1 MITTLRQG
9 MATLFIAVATI
20 TLLSAPARADVATD
34 LQALNTQ
41 ATALQ
46 SYLEGVQLNADSATL
61 CGPLVQANNLA
72 RDMVNSI
79 TAVDESLAAPL
90 QLDADV
96 LAGIEGLSNTTLSLA
111 NEALRLSVDLQSLS
125 TAVDM
130 ITLKDALAAMLQLST
145 DIGSMADRIG
155 EMADNILVMSDNIGL
170 MADRILLTQELQN
183 RNVELTINSI
193 LQTQT
198 NTLALI
204 SVVEDSTYELDFARL
219 ISEGELLAARM
230 GAVAFSPWTLDDQL
244 AAVRDDVKV
253 FLAELQS
260 VQDALVNDSTMNTL
274 DISYDAL
281 IQLGNLSLML
291 TSLAGAVDGYVIAI
305 EGLQAF
311 TSSATL
317 ADAMHSM
324 LMMSADIGSL
334 SNNILQMADR
344 ILLMSDNIGMQ
355 ADQIVLTQQA
365 MNLNVATT
373 QSAILGAQQ
382 MAIGIIAAR
391 SL

>member
-46 SYLEGVQLNADSATL
+46 SYLEGVQLNADSTPL
-61 CGPLVQANNLA
+61 CGPLVQADNMA

-96 LAGIEGLSNTTLSLA
+96 LGGIEGLSNTTLSLA

-198 NTLALI
+198 NTLALV
-204 SVVEDSTYELDFARL
+204 SVVEDSSYDVDFARL

-230 GAVAFSPWTLDDQL
+230 SAVAFSPWTLDDQL

-274 DISYDAL
+274 DISHDAL

-324 LMMSADIGSL
+324 LMMSADIGIL
-334 SNNILQMADR
+334 SNTILQMADN
-344 ILLMSDNIGMQ
+344 ILVMSDNIGMQ
-355 ADQIVLTQQA
+355 ADQIVLTQQT

-373 QSAILGAQQ
+373 QTAILGAQQ
-382 MAIGIIAAR
+382 MAIGMIAAR
-391 SL
+391 NL

>member
-1 MITTLRQG
+1 MIPTLRQA
-9 MATLFIAVATI
+9 MATLFIAVAAI
-20 TLLSAPARADVATD
+20 TLLSAYARADVATD

-46 SYLEGVQLNADSATL
+46 SYLEGVQLNADSTTL
-61 CGPLVQANNLA
+61 CGPLVQADNMA

-125 TAVDM
+125 TGVDM

-145 DIGSMADRIG
+145 DIGAMADRIG

-183 RNVELTINSI
+183 RNVELTINSL

-198 NTLALI
+198 NTLALV
-204 SVVEDSTYELDFARL
+204 SVVEDSSYDVDFSRL
-219 ISEGELLAARM
+219 ISEGELLAVRM
-230 GAVAFSPWTLDDQL
+230 GAVAFSPWRLDDQL
-244 AAVRDDVKV
+244 AAVRDDVNV
-253 FLAELQS
+253 FLADVQS
-260 VQDALVNDSTMNTL
+260 VQDALSNDSTMNTL

-291 TSLAGAVDGYVIAI
+291 TSLAGAVDAYVIAI

-311 TSSATL
+311 TPSATL

-324 LMMSADIGSL
+324 LMMSADIGSM
-334 SNNILQMADR
+334 SNTILQMADQ

-355 ADQIVLTQQA
+355 ADQIVLTQQT

-373 QSAILGAQQ
+373 QTAILGAQQ

>member
-1 MITTLRQG
+1 MIPTLRQA
-9 MATLFIAVATI
+9 MATLFIAVAAI
-20 TLLSAPARADVATD
+20 TLLSAYARADVATD

-46 SYLEGVQLNADSATL
+46 SYLEGVQLNADSTPL
-61 CGPLVQANNLA
+61 CGPLVQADNMA

-96 LAGIEGLSNTTLSLA
+96 LDGIEGLSNTTLSLA

-125 TAVDM
+125 TGVDM

-145 DIGSMADRIG
+145 DIGAMAGRIG

-198 NTLALI
+198 NSLALV
-204 SVVEDSTYELDFARL
+204 SVVEDSSYDVDFARL

-230 GAVAFSPWTLDDQL
+230 GAVAFSPWRLDDQL
-244 AAVRDDVKV
+244 AAVRDDVNV
-253 FLAELQS
+253 FLADVQS
-260 VQDALVNDSTMNTL
+260 VQDALSNDSTMNTL

-291 TSLAGAVDGYVIAI
+291 TSLAGAVDAYVIAI

-311 TSSATL
+311 TPSATL

-324 LMMSADIGSL
+324 LMMSADIGSM
-334 SNNILQMADR
+334 SNTILQMADQ

-355 ADQIVLTQQA
+355 ADQIVLTQQT

-373 QSAILGAQQ
+373 QTAILGAQQ

>member
-1 MITTLRQG
+1 MLYKLLQR
-9 MATLFIAVATI
+9 MATLSIAVATI
-20 TLLSAPARADVATD
+20 TLFSAPARADVATD

-79 TAVDESLAAPL
+79 TAVDESIAAPL

-145 DIGSMADRIG
+145 DIGAMTDRIG

-198 NTLALI
+198 NTLALV

-219 ISEGELLAARM
+219 ISEGDLLAARM

-291 TSLAGAVDGYVIAI
+291 TSLATAVDGYVIAI
-305 EGLQAF
+305 EGMQAF

-317 ADAMHSM
+317 ADALHSM
-324 LMMSADIGSL
+324 LAMSADIGSL
-334 SNNILQMADR
+334 SNTILQMADR

>member
-46 SYLEGVQLNADSATL
+46 SYLEGVQLNADSTPL
-61 CGPLVQANNLA
+61 CGPLVQADNMA

-198 NTLALI
+198 NTLALV

-274 DISYDAL
+274 DISHDAL

-324 LMMSADIGSL
+324 LMMSADIGIL
-334 SNNILQMADR
+334 SNTILQMADN
-344 ILLMSDNIGMQ
+344 ILVMSDNIGMQ
-355 ADQIVLTQQA
+355 ADQIVLTQQT

-373 QSAILGAQQ
+373 QTAILGAQQ

>member
-1 MITTLRQG
+1 MLYPLLQR
-9 MATLFIAVATI
+9 MATLIIAVATI
-20 TLLSAPARADVATD
+20 TLFSAPARADVATD

-46 SYLEGVQLNADSATL
+46 SYLEGVQLNADSTPL
-61 CGPLVQANNLA
+61 CGPLVQADNMA

-96 LAGIEGLSNTTLSLA
+96 LGGIEGLSNTTLSLA

-183 RNVELTINSI
+183 QNVELTINSI

-198 NTLALI
+198 NTLALV

-324 LMMSADIGSL
+324 LMMSADIGIL
-334 SNNILQMADR
+334 SNNILQMADQ

-373 QSAILGAQQ
+373 QTAILGAQQ

-391 SL
+391 NL

>member
-1 MITTLRQG
+1 MIPTLRQA
-9 MATLFIAVATI
+9 MATLFIAVAAI
-20 TLLSAPARADVATD
+20 TLLSAYARADVATD

-46 SYLEGVQLNADSATL
+46 SYLEGVQLNADSTPL
-61 CGPLVQANNLA
+61 CGPLVQADNMA

-96 LAGIEGLSNTTLSLA
+96 LAGIEGLSNTALSLA

-125 TAVDM
+125 TGVDM

-145 DIGSMADRIG
+145 DIGAMADRIG

-183 RNVELTINSI
+183 RNVELTINSL

-198 NTLALI
+198 NTLALV
-204 SVVEDSTYELDFARL
+204 SVVEDSSYDVDFSRL
-219 ISEGELLAARM
+219 ISEGELLAVRM
-230 GAVAFSPWTLDDQL
+230 GAVAFSPWRLDDQL
-244 AAVRDDVKV
+244 AAVRDDVNV
-253 FLAELQS
+253 FLADVQS
-260 VQDALVNDSTMNTL
+260 VQDALSNDSTMNTL

-291 TSLAGAVDGYVIAI
+291 TSLAGAVDAYVIAI

-311 TSSATL
+311 TPSATL

-324 LMMSADIGSL
+324 LMMSADIGSM
-334 SNNILQMADR
+334 SNTILQMADQ

-355 ADQIVLTQQA
+355 ADQIVLTQQT

-373 QSAILGAQQ
+373 QTAILGAQQ

>member
-1 MITTLRQG
+1 MITTLRQA
-9 MATLFIAVATI
+9 MASLFIAVATI
-20 TLLSAPARADVATD
+20 TLFSAPARADVATD

-46 SYLEGVQLNADSATL
+46 SYLEGVQLNADSTPL
-61 CGPLVQANNLA
+61 CGPLVQADNMA

-96 LAGIEGLSNTTLSLA
+96 LGGIEGLSNTTLSLA

-198 NTLALI
+198 NTLALV
-204 SVVEDSTYELDFARL
+204 SVVEDSSYDVDFARL

-230 GAVAFSPWTLDDQL
+230 SAVAFSPWTLDDQL

-253 FLAELQS
+253 FLADVQS
-260 VQDALVNDSTMNTL
+260 VQDALSNDSTMSTL

-291 TSLAGAVDGYVIAI
+291 TSLASAVDAYVVAI

-324 LMMSADIGSL
+324 LMMSADIGIL
-334 SNNILQMADR
+334 SNNILQMADQ

-373 QSAILGAQQ
+373 QTAILGAQQ

>member
-46 SYLEGVQLNADSATL
+46 SYLEGVQLNADSTTL
-61 CGPLVQANNLA
+61 CGPLVQADNMA

-111 NEALRLSVDLQSLS
+111 NEALRLSVDLKSLS
-125 TAVDM
+125 TGVDM

-198 NTLALI
+198 NSLALV
-204 SVVEDSTYELDFARL
+204 SVVEDSSYDVDFARL
-219 ISEGELLAARM
+219 ISEGELLAVRM
-230 GAVAFSPWTLDDQL
+230 GAVAFSPWRLDDQL
-244 AAVRDDVKV
+244 AAVRDDVNV
-253 FLAELQS
+253 FLADVQS
-260 VQDALVNDSTMNTL
+260 VQDALSNDSTMNTL

-291 TSLAGAVDGYVIAI
+291 SSLAGAVDAYVIAI

-317 ADAMHSM
+317 AAAMHSM
-324 LMMSADIGSL
+324 LMMSADIGIL
-334 SNNILQMADR
+334 SNNILQMADQ
-344 ILLMSDNIGMQ
+344 ILVMSDNIGMQ
-355 ADQIVLTQQA
+355 ADQIVLTQQT

-373 QSAILGAQQ
+373 QTAILGAQQ

>member
-46 SYLEGVQLNADSATL
+46 SYLEGVQLNADSTPL
-61 CGPLVQANNLA
+61 CGPLVQADNMA

-90 QLDADV
+90 QLDTDV
-96 LAGIEGLSNTTLSLA
+96 LGGIEGLSNTTLSLA

-198 NTLALI
+198 NTLALV

-274 DISYDAL
+274 DISHDAL

-324 LMMSADIGSL
+324 LMMSADIGIL
-334 SNNILQMADR
+334 SNTILQMADN
-344 ILLMSDNIGMQ
+344 ILVMSDNIGMQ
-355 ADQIVLTQQA
+355 ADQIVLTQQT

-373 QSAILGAQQ
+373 QTAILGAQQ
-382 MAIGIIAAR
+382 MAIGMIAAR
-391 SL
+391 NL

>member
-1 MITTLRQG
+1 MLYKLLQR
-9 MATLFIAVATI
+9 MATLSIAVATI
-20 TLLSAPARADVATD
+20 TLFSAPARADVATD

-145 DIGSMADRIG
+145 DIGAMADRIG

-198 NTLALI
+198 NTLALV

-219 ISEGELLAARM
+219 ISEGDLLAARM

-291 TSLAGAVDGYVIAI
+291 TSLATAVDGYVIAI
-305 EGLQAF
+305 EGMQAF

-317 ADAMHSM
+317 ADALHSM
-324 LMMSADIGSL
+324 LAMSADIGSL
-334 SNNILQMADR
+334 SNTILQMADR

>member
-46 SYLEGVQLNADSATL
+46 SYLEGVQLNADSTPL
-61 CGPLVQANNLA
+61 CGPLVQADNMA

-96 LAGIEGLSNTTLSLA
+96 LGGIEGLSNTTLSLA

-198 NTLALI
+198 NTLALV

-219 ISEGELLAARM
+219 ISEGDLLAARM

-291 TSLAGAVDGYVIAI
+291 TSLATAVDGYVIAI
-305 EGLQAF
+305 EGMLAF
-311 TSSATL
+311 TLSASL
-317 ADAMHSM
+317 ADVLHSM
-324 LMMSADIGSL
+324 LAMSAVIGSL
-334 SNNILQMADR
+334 SNTILQMADR

>member
-46 SYLEGVQLNADSATL
+46 SYLEGVQLNADSTPL
-61 CGPLVQANNLA
+61 CGPLVQADNMA

-96 LAGIEGLSNTTLSLA
+96 LGGIEGLSNTTLSLA

-183 RNVELTINSI
+183 QNVELTINSI

-198 NTLALI
+198 NTLALV
-204 SVVEDSTYELDFARL
+204 SVVEDSSYDVDFARL

-230 GAVAFSPWTLDDQL
+230 SAVAFSPWTLDDQL

-324 LMMSADIGSL
+324 LMMSADIGIL
-334 SNNILQMADR
+334 SNTILQMADN
-344 ILLMSDNIGMQ
+344 ILVMSDNIGMQ
-355 ADQIVLTQQA
+355 ADQIVLTQQT

-373 QSAILGAQQ
+373 QTAILGAQQ
-382 MAIGIIAAR
+382 MAIGMIAAR
-391 SL
+391 NL

>member
-1 MITTLRQG
+1 MLYPLLQR
-9 MATLFIAVATI
+9 MATLIIAVATI
-20 TLLSAPARADVATD
+20 TLFSAPARADVATD

-46 SYLEGVQLNADSATL
+46 SYLEGVQLNADSTPL
-61 CGPLVQANNLA
+61 CGPLVQADNMA

-96 LAGIEGLSNTTLSLA
+96 LGGIEGLSNTTLSLA

-183 RNVELTINSI
+183 QNVELTINSI

-198 NTLALI
+198 NTLALV
-204 SVVEDSTYELDFARL
+204 SVVEDSSYDVDFARL

-230 GAVAFSPWTLDDQL
+230 SAVAFSPWTLDDQL

-324 LMMSADIGSL
+324 LMMSADIGIL
-334 SNNILQMADR
+334 SNTILQMADN
-344 ILLMSDNIGMQ
+344 ILVMSDNIGMQ

-373 QSAILGAQQ
+373 QTAILVAQQ
-382 MAIGIIAAR
+382 MASGIIAAR
-391 SL
+391 NL

>member
-46 SYLEGVQLNADSATL
+46 SYLEGVQLNADSTPL
-61 CGPLVQANNLA
+61 CGPLVQADNMA

-90 QLDADV
+90 QLDTDV
-96 LAGIEGLSNTTLSLA
+96 LGGIEGLSNTTLSLA

-198 NTLALI
+198 NTLALV

-219 ISEGELLAARM
+219 ISEGELLGIELPNTMPLEITECAPAMKAA
-230 GAVAFSPWTLDDQL
+230 S
-244 AAVRDDVKV
+244 
-253 FLAELQS
+253 
-260 VQDALVNDSTMNTL
+260 
-274 DISYDAL
+274 
-281 IQLGNLSLML
+281 
-291 TSLAGAVDGYVIAI
+291 
-305 EGLQAF
+305 
-311 TSSATL
+311 SSARTKPATL
-317 ADAMHSM
+317 TTG
-324 LMMSADIGSL
+324 LVV
-334 SNNILQMADR
+334 Q
-344 ILLMSDNIGMQ
+344 
-355 ADQIVLTQQA
+355 VPEYLTPGEVIKINTETREFISRA
-365 MNLNVATT
+365 
-373 QSAILGAQQ
+373 
-382 MAIGIIAAR
+382 
-391 SL
+391 

>member
-1 MITTLRQG
+1 MLYTLLQR

-20 TLLSAPARADVATD
+20 TLFSASARADVATD

-46 SYLEGVQLNADSATL
+46 SYLEGVQLNADSTPL
-61 CGPLVQANNLA
+61 CGPLVQADNMA

-183 RNVELTINSI
+183 QNVELTINSI

-198 NTLALI
+198 NTLALV
-204 SVVEDSTYELDFARL
+204 SVVEDSSYDVDFARL

-230 GAVAFSPWTLDDQL
+230 SAVAFSPWTLDDQL

-291 TSLAGAVDGYVIAI
+291 TSLAGAVDAYVIAI

-311 TSSATL
+311 TPSATL

-324 LMMSADIGSL
+324 LMMSADIGIL
-334 SNNILQMADR
+334 SNTILQMADN
-344 ILLMSDNIGMQ
+344 ILVMSDNIGMQ
-355 ADQIVLTQQA
+355 ADQIVLTQQT

-373 QSAILGAQQ
+373 QTAILGAQQ
-382 MAIGIIAAR
+382 MAIGMIAAR
-391 SL
+391 NL

>member
-1 MITTLRQG
+1 MLYTLLQR

-46 SYLEGVQLNADSATL
+46 THLEGVQLNADSTPL
-61 CGPLVQANNLA
+61 CGPLVQADNMA

-145 DIGSMADRIG
+145 DIGAMADRIG

-183 RNVELTINSI
+183 QNVELTINSI

-198 NTLALI
+198 NTLALV
-204 SVVEDSTYELDFARL
+204 SVVEDSSYDVDFARL

-230 GAVAFSPWTLDDQL
+230 SAVAFSPWTLDDQL
-244 AAVRDDVKV
+244 AAVRDDVNV
-253 FLAELQS
+253 FLADVQS
-260 VQDALVNDSTMNTL
+260 VQDALINDSTMSTL
-274 DISYDAL
+274 AISYDAL

-291 TSLAGAVDGYVIAI
+291 TSLASAVDAYVIAI

-311 TSSATL
+311 TPSATL
-317 ADAMHSM
+317 ADATRSM
-324 LMMSADIGSL
+324 LMMSADIGSM
-334 SNNILQMADR
+334 SNTILQMADQ

-355 ADQIVLTQQA
+355 ADQIVLTQQT

-373 QSAILGAQQ
+373 QTAILGAQQ

-391 SL
+391 NL

>member
-1 MITTLRQG
+1 MLYKLLQR
-9 MATLFIAVATI
+9 MATLSIAVATI
-20 TLLSAPARADVATD
+20 TLFSAPARADVATD

-79 TAVDESLAAPL
+79 TAVDESIAAPL

-145 DIGSMADRIG
+145 DIGAMADRIG

-198 NTLALI
+198 NTLALV

-219 ISEGELLAARM
+219 ISEGDLLAARM

-291 TSLAGAVDGYVIAI
+291 TSLATAVDAYVVAI

-317 ADAMHSM
+317 ADALHSM
-324 LMMSADIGSL
+324 LAMSADIGSL
-334 SNNILQMADR
+334 SNTILQMADR

>member
-1 MITTLRQG
+1 MLYKLLQR
-9 MATLFIAVATI
+9 MATLSIAVATI
-20 TLLSAPARADVATD
+20 TLFSAPARADVATD

-79 TAVDESLAAPL
+79 TAVDESIAAPL

-145 DIGSMADRIG
+145 DIGAMADRIG

-198 NTLALI
+198 NTLALV

-219 ISEGELLAARM
+219 ISEGDLLAARM

-305 EGLQAF
+305 EGMQAF

-317 ADAMHSM
+317 ADALHSM
-324 LMMSADIGSL
+324 LAMSADIGSL
-334 SNNILQMADR
+334 SNTILQMADR

>member
-1 MITTLRQG
+1 MLYTLLQR

-20 TLLSAPARADVATD
+20 TLFSAPARADVATD

-41 ATALQ
+41 AIALQ
-46 SYLEGVQLNADSATL
+46 TYLEGVQLNADSATL

-72 RDMVNSI
+72 RDMVNNI
-79 TAVDESLAAPL
+79 TAVDDSLAAPL

-145 DIGSMADRIG
+145 DIGAMTDRIG

-253 FLAELQS
+253 FLADVQS
-260 VQDALVNDSTMNTL
+260 VGGALVNDSTMNTL

-291 TSLAGAVDGYVIAI
+291 TSLATAVDAYVVAI

-317 ADAMHSM
+317 ADALHSM
-324 LMMSADIGSL
+324 LAMSADIGSL

>member
-1 MITTLRQG
+1 MLYKLLQR
-9 MATLFIAVATI
+9 MATLSIAVATI
-20 TLLSAPARADVATD
+20 TLFSAPARADVATD

-79 TAVDESLAAPL
+79 TAVDESIAAPL

-145 DIGSMADRIG
+145 DIGAMADRIG

-170 MADRILLTQELQN
+170 MADRILLTQEMQN

-219 ISEGELLAARM
+219 ISEGDLLAARM

-305 EGLQAF
+305 EGMQAF

-317 ADAMHSM
+317 ADALHSM
-324 LMMSADIGSL
+324 LAMSADIGSL
-334 SNNILQMADR
+334 SNTILQMADR

>member
-1 MITTLRQG
+1 MLYPLLQR
-9 MATLFIAVATI
+9 MATLIIAVATI
-20 TLLSAPARADVATD
+20 TLFSAPARADVATD

-46 SYLEGVQLNADSATL
+46 SYLEGVQLNADSTPL
-61 CGPLVQANNLA
+61 CGPLVQADNMA

-96 LAGIEGLSNTTLSLA
+96 LGGIEGLSNTTLSLA

-183 RNVELTINSI
+183 QNVELTINSI

-198 NTLALI
+198 NSLALV
-204 SVVEDSTYELDFARL
+204 SVVEDSSYELDFARL

-230 GAVAFSPWTLDDQL
+230 SAVAFSPWTLDDQL

-274 DISYDAL
+274 DISHDAL

-324 LMMSADIGSL
+324 LMMSADIGIL
-334 SNNILQMADR
+334 SNTILQMADN
-344 ILLMSDNIGMQ
+344 ILVMSDNIGMQ
-355 ADQIVLTQQA
+355 ADQIVLTQQT

-373 QSAILGAQQ
+373 QTAILGAQQ
-382 MAIGIIAAR
+382 MAIGMIAAR
-391 SL
+391 NL

>member
-46 SYLEGVQLNADSATL
+46 SYLEGVQLNADSTPL
-61 CGPLVQANNLA
+61 CGPLVQADNMA

-79 TAVDESLAAPL
+79 TAVDESLVAPL

-96 LAGIEGLSNTTLSLA
+96 LGGIEGLSNTTLSLA

-198 NTLALI
+198 NTLALV
-204 SVVEDSTYELDFARL
+204 SVVEDSSYDVDFARL

-230 GAVAFSPWTLDDQL
+230 SAVAFSPWTLDDQL

-291 TSLAGAVDGYVIAI
+291 TSLAGAVDAYVIAI

-324 LMMSADIGSL
+324 LMMSADIGIL
-334 SNNILQMADR
+334 SNNILQMADQ
-344 ILLMSDNIGMQ
+344 ILVMSDNIGMQ
-355 ADQIVLTQQA
+355 ADQIVLTQQT
-365 MNLNVATT
+365 MDLNVATT
-373 QSAILGAQQ
+373 QTAILGAQQ
-382 MAIGIIAAR
+382 MAIGMIAAR
-391 SL
+391 NL

>member
-1 MITTLRQG
+1 MIPTLRQA
-9 MATLFIAVATI
+9 MATLFIAVAAI
-20 TLLSAPARADVATD
+20 TLLSAYARADVATD

-46 SYLEGVQLNADSATL
+46 SYLEGVQLNADSTPL
-61 CGPLVQANNLA
+61 CGPLVQADNMA

-96 LAGIEGLSNTTLSLA
+96 LAGIEGLSNTALSLA

-125 TAVDM
+125 TGVDM

-145 DIGSMADRIG
+145 DIGAMADRIG

-183 RNVELTINSI
+183 RNVELTINSL

-198 NTLALI
+198 NTLSLV
-204 SVVEDSTYELDFARL
+204 SVVEDSSYNVDFARL
-219 ISEGELLAARM
+219 ISESELLAVRM
-230 GAVAFSPWTLDDQL
+230 GAVAFSPWRLDDQL
-244 AAVRDDVKV
+244 AAVRDDVNV
-253 FLAELQS
+253 FLADVQS
-260 VQDALVNDSTMNTL
+260 VQDALSNDSTMNTL

-291 TSLAGAVDGYVIAI
+291 TSLAGAVDAYVIAI

-311 TSSATL
+311 TPSATL

-324 LMMSADIGSL
+324 LMMSADIGSM
-334 SNNILQMADR
+334 SNTILQMADQ

-355 ADQIVLTQQA
+355 ADQIVLTQQT

-373 QSAILGAQQ
+373 QTAILGAQQ

>member
-1 MITTLRQG
+1 
-9 MATLFIAVATI
+9 
-20 TLLSAPARADVATD
+20 
-34 LQALNTQ
+34 
-41 ATALQ
+41 
-46 SYLEGVQLNADSATL
+46 
-61 CGPLVQANNLA
+61 
-72 RDMVNSI
+72 
-79 TAVDESLAAPL
+79 
-90 QLDADV
+90 
-96 LAGIEGLSNTTLSLA
+96 
-111 NEALRLSVDLQSLS
+111 
-125 TAVDM
+125 M

-198 NTLALI
+198 NTLALV

-230 GAVAFSPWTLDDQL
+230 SAVAFSPWTLDDQL

-274 DISYDAL
+274 DISHDAL

-324 LMMSADIGSL
+324 LMMSADIGIL
-334 SNNILQMADR
+334 SNTILQMADN
-344 ILLMSDNIGMQ
+344 ILVMSDNIGMQ

-373 QSAILGAQQ
+373 QTAILGAQQ

-391 SL
+391 NL

>member
-46 SYLEGVQLNADSATL
+46 TYLEGVQLNADSATL

-96 LAGIEGLSNTTLSLA
+96 LGGIEGLSNTTLSLA

-198 NTLALI
+198 NTLALV
-204 SVVEDSTYELDFARL
+204 SVVEDSSYDVDFARL

-230 GAVAFSPWTLDDQL
+230 SAVAFSPWTLDDQL

-324 LMMSADIGSL
+324 LMMSADIGIL
-334 SNNILQMADR
+334 SNTILQMADN
-344 ILLMSDNIGMQ
+344 ILVMSDNIGMQ
-355 ADQIVLTQQA
+355 ADQIVLTQQT

-373 QSAILGAQQ
+373 QTAILGAQQ

>member
-46 SYLEGVQLNADSATL
+46 SYLEGVQLNADSTPL
-61 CGPLVQANNLA
+61 CGPLVQADNMA

-96 LAGIEGLSNTTLSLA
+96 LGGIEGLSNTTLSLA

-198 NTLALI
+198 NTLALV
-204 SVVEDSTYELDFARL
+204 SVVEDSSYDVDFARL

-230 GAVAFSPWTLDDQL
+230 SAVAFSPWTLDDQL

-253 FLAELQS
+253 FLADVQS
-260 VQDALVNDSTMNTL
+260 VQDALINDSTMNTL

-324 LMMSADIGSL
+324 LMMSADIGIL
-334 SNNILQMADR
+334 SNNILQMADQ

-373 QSAILGAQQ
+373 QTAILGAQQ

>member
-1 MITTLRQG
+1 MIFTLRQG

-20 TLLSAPARADVATD
+20 TLLSAPARADVAAD

-46 SYLEGVQLNADSATL
+46 TYLEGVQLNADSTTL
-61 CGPLVQANNLA
+61 CGPLLQADNMA

-96 LAGIEGLSNTTLSLA
+96 LAGIEGLSNTALSLA
-111 NEALRLSVDLQSLS
+111 NEALRLSVDLQNLS
-125 TAVDM
+125 TGVDM

-183 RNVELTINSI
+183 QNVELTINSI

-198 NTLALI
+198 NTLALV
-204 SVVEDSTYELDFARL
+204 SVVEDSSYDVDFDRL

-230 GAVAFSPWTLDDQL
+230 SAVAFSPWTLDDQL
-244 AAVRDDVKV
+244 AAVREDVRV
-253 FLAELQS
+253 FLADVQS
-260 VQDALVNDSTMNTL
+260 VQDALINDSTLNTL
-274 DISYDAL
+274 YISYDVL
-281 IQLGNLSLML
+281 IQLSNLSLML

-324 LMMSADIGSL
+324 LTMSADIGIL
-334 SNNILQMADR
+334 SNNILQMADQ
-344 ILLMSDNIGMQ
+344 ILVMSDNIGMQ

-373 QSAILGAQQ
+373 QTAILGAQQ

-391 SL
+391 NL

>member
-46 SYLEGVQLNADSATL
+46 SYLEGVQLNADSTPL
-61 CGPLVQANNLA
+61 CGPLVQADNMA

-130 ITLKDALAAMLQLST
+130 ITLKDALAALLQLST
-145 DIGSMADRIG
+145 DIGAMADRIG

-198 NTLALI
+198 NTLALV
-204 SVVEDSTYELDFARL
+204 SVVEDSSYNVDFARL
-219 ISEGELLAARM
+219 ISESELLAVRM
-230 GAVAFSPWTLDDQL
+230 GAVAFSPWRLDDQL

-324 LMMSADIGSL
+324 LMMSADIGIL
-334 SNNILQMADR
+334 SNTILQMADN
-344 ILLMSDNIGMQ
+344 ILVMSDNIGMQ
-355 ADQIVLTQQA
+355 ADQIVLTQKT

-373 QSAILGAQQ
+373 QTAILGAQQ
-382 MAIGIIAAR
+382 MAIGMIAAR
-391 SL
+391 NL

>member
-46 SYLEGVQLNADSATL
+46 SYLEGVQLNADSTPL
-61 CGPLVQANNLA
+61 CGPLVQADNMA

-96 LAGIEGLSNTTLSLA
+96 LGGIEGLSNTTLSLA

-198 NTLALI
+198 NTLALV
-204 SVVEDSTYELDFARL
+204 SVVEDSSYNVDFARL
-219 ISEGELLAARM
+219 ISESELLAVRM
-230 GAVAFSPWTLDDQL
+230 GAVAFSPWRLDDQL

-324 LMMSADIGSL
+324 LMMSADIGIL
-334 SNNILQMADR
+334 SNTILQMADN
-344 ILLMSDNIGMQ
+344 ILVMSDNIGMQ
-355 ADQIVLTQQA
+355 ADQIVLTQQT

-373 QSAILGAQQ
+373 QTAILGAQQ
-382 MAIGIIAAR
+382 MAIGMIAAR
-391 SL
+391 NL

>member
-46 SYLEGVQLNADSATL
+46 SYLEGVQLNADSTPL
-61 CGPLVQANNLA
+61 CGPLVQADNMA

-96 LAGIEGLSNTTLSLA
+96 LGGIEGLSNTTLSLA

-198 NTLALI
+198 NTLALV
-204 SVVEDSTYELDFARL
+204 SVVEDSSYDVDFARL

-230 GAVAFSPWTLDDQL
+230 SAVAFSPWTLDDQL

-291 TSLAGAVDGYVIAI
+291 TSLAGAVDAYVIAI

-324 LMMSADIGSL
+324 LMMSADIGIL
-334 SNNILQMADR
+334 SNNILQMADQ
-344 ILLMSDNIGMQ
+344 ILVMSDNIGMQ
-355 ADQIVLTQQA
+355 ADQIVLTQQT

-373 QSAILGAQQ
+373 QTAILGAQQ

>member
-46 SYLEGVQLNADSATL
+46 SYLEGVQLNADSTPL
-61 CGPLVQANNLA
+61 CGPLVQADNMA

-90 QLDADV
+90 QLDTDV
-96 LAGIEGLSNTTLSLA
+96 LGGIEGLSNTTLSLA

-145 DIGSMADRIG
+145 DIGAMADRIG

-198 NTLALI
+198 NTLALV

-274 DISYDAL
+274 DISHDAL

-291 TSLAGAVDGYVIAI
+291 TSLASAVDAYVVAI

-324 LMMSADIGSL
+324 LMMSADIGIL
-334 SNNILQMADR
+334 SNTILQMADN
-344 ILLMSDNIGMQ
+344 ILVMSDNIGMQ

-373 QSAILGAQQ
+373 QTAILGAQQ

>member
-46 SYLEGVQLNADSATL
+46 SYLEGVQLNADSTPL
-61 CGPLVQANNLA
+61 CGPLVQADNMA

-96 LAGIEGLSNTTLSLA
+96 LGGIEGLSNTTLSLA

-198 NTLALI
+198 NTLALV
-204 SVVEDSTYELDFARL
+204 SVVEDSSYDVDFARL

-230 GAVAFSPWTLDDQL
+230 SAVAFSPWTLDDQL

-291 TSLAGAVDGYVIAI
+291 TSLAGAVDAYVIAI

-324 LMMSADIGSL
+324 LMMSADIGIL
-334 SNNILQMADR
+334 SNNILQMADQ
-344 ILLMSDNIGMQ
+344 ILVMSDNIGMQ
-355 ADQIVLTQQA
+355 ADQIVLTQQT

-373 QSAILGAQQ
+373 QTAILGAQQ
-382 MAIGIIAAR
+382 MAIGMIAAR
-391 SL
+391 NL

>member
-1 MITTLRQG
+1 MIFTLRQG

-46 SYLEGVQLNADSATL
+46 SYLEGVQLNADSTTL
-61 CGPLVQANNLA
+61 CGPLLQADNMA

-111 NEALRLSVDLQSLS
+111 NEALRLSVDLQNLS
-125 TAVDM
+125 TGVDM

-198 NTLALI
+198 NTLALV
-204 SVVEDSTYELDFARL
+204 SVVEDSSYDVDFSRL

-230 GAVAFSPWTLDDQL
+230 SAVAFSPWTLDDQL

-253 FLAELQS
+253 FLADVQS
-260 VQDALVNDSTMNTL
+260 VQDALSNDSTMNTL

-291 TSLAGAVDGYVIAI
+291 TSLAGAVDAYVIAI

-324 LMMSADIGSL
+324 LMMSADIGIL
-334 SNNILQMADR
+334 SNNILQMADQ

-355 ADQIVLTQQA
+355 ADQIVLTQQT

-373 QSAILGAQQ
+373 QTAILGAQQ

-391 SL
+391 NL

>member
-1 MITTLRQG
+1 MIPTLRQA
-9 MATLFIAVATI
+9 MATLFIAVAAI
-20 TLLSAPARADVATD
+20 TLLSAYARADVATD

-46 SYLEGVQLNADSATL
+46 SYLEGVQLNADSTTL
-61 CGPLVQANNLA
+61 CGPLVQADNMA

-125 TAVDM
+125 TGVDM

-198 NTLALI
+198 NSLALV
-204 SVVEDSTYELDFARL
+204 SVVEDSSYDVDFARL

-253 FLAELQS
+253 FLADVQS
-260 VQDALVNDSTMNTL
+260 VQDALSNDSTMNTL

-291 TSLAGAVDGYVIAI
+291 SSLAGAVDAYVIAI

-324 LMMSADIGSL
+324 LMMSADIGIL
-334 SNNILQMADR
+334 SNNILQMADQ
-344 ILLMSDNIGMQ
+344 ILVMSDNIGMQ
-355 ADQIVLTQQA
+355 ADQIVLTQQT

-373 QSAILGAQQ
+373 QTAILGAQQ

>member
-46 SYLEGVQLNADSATL
+46 SYLEGVQLNADSTPL
-61 CGPLVQANNLA
+61 CGPLVQADNMA

-96 LAGIEGLSNTTLSLA
+96 LGGIEGLSNTTLSLA

-145 DIGSMADRIG
+145 DIGAMADRIG

-183 RNVELTINSI
+183 QNVELTINSI

-198 NTLALI
+198 NTLALV
-204 SVVEDSTYELDFARL
+204 SVVEDSSYDVDFARL

-230 GAVAFSPWTLDDQL
+230 SAVAFSPWTLDDQL

-373 QSAILGAQQ
+373 QTAILGAQQ

>member
-1 MITTLRQG
+1 MLYKLLQR
-9 MATLFIAVATI
+9 MATLSIAVATI
-20 TLLSAPARADVATD
+20 TLFSAPARADVATD

-145 DIGSMADRIG
+145 DIGAMADRIG

-198 NTLALI
+198 NTLALV

-219 ISEGELLAARM
+219 ISEGDLLAARM

-305 EGLQAF
+305 EGMQAF

-317 ADAMHSM
+317 ADALHSM
-324 LMMSADIGSL
+324 LAMSADIGSL
-334 SNNILQMADR
+334 SNTILQMADR